1 MNLAAIYHRPESEM
15 AFLYDPKTMHIRLRT
30 AKDDV
35 KTVQLLHGD
44 PYSLRS
50 LAGIKPPFYTKPTSM
65 KKILSDDLYDY
76 WQIAVTEPKK
86 RLAYAFDITGEDGT
100 RVIYTDRGYI
110 QPDDQHALDDMNTYF
125 RMPYFHEIDMFH
137 APEWVKKT
145 VWYQIFPERFANGD
159 QTNDPAGTKPWNSS
173 DHPGRQDFY
182 GGDLQGV
189 LDHLD
194 HLQALGVNGIYFNPL
209 FKAPSNH
216 KYDTEDY
223 YQIDPHFGDAA
234 LFKKVVQE
242 AHKRGIKVMLD
253 AVFNHIGDKS
263 PQWQDVLKNGQKS
276 KYADWF
282 HVNHF
287 PATYTPTKNFEFTP
301 DATYDT
307 FDYTP
312 HMPKLNTANPEVQD
326 YLLGIAK
333 YWIKKF
339 DIDAWRLDVANEID
353 HHFWKRF
360 HQETTALKPDF
371 YILGEI
377 WHTSQAWL
385 NGDEFSGVMNYSY
398 TGAILD
404 HFVKHRLN
412 ATQMIERLSNQLMKY
427 RDQTNQMM
435 FNVLDSHDTARIMTQ
450 AHDNRD
456 LVKQTFAFTF
466 LQPGTP
472 SIYYGTEY
480 GMNGKNDPDCRK
492 PMNWTPDATARQ
504 MFADFKA
511 LVALRKNHA
520 HLIAEGQISFKVLPD
535 GLLQVKRENA
545 QQRLVGLFN
554 TTGKTSDMIS
564 NNSNDDQLLLQQNY
578 RNNRLAKDGFV
589 ITLQNK

>member
-1 MNLAAIYHRPESEM
+1 MNFAAIYHRPESEM
-15 AFLYDPKTMHIRLRT
+15 AFLGDPQTMHIRLRT
-30 AKDDV
+30 AKGDI

-50 LAGIKPPFYTKPTSM
+50 LASIKPPFYTTPTPM

-86 RLAYAFDITGEDGT
+86 RLAYAFDITSVDGIRT
-100 RVIYTDRGYI
+100 VYTDHGYI
-110 QPDDQHALDDMNTYF
+110 QPDDHEALEDLNTYF
-125 RMPYFHEIDMFH
+125 RMPFFQEIDMFH
-137 APEWVKKT
+137 SSEWVKNT

-159 QTNDPAGTKPWNSS
+159 RSNDPIGTKKWNAS

-189 LDHLD
+189 LDHLN
-194 HLQALGVNGIYFNPL
+194 HLQKLGVNGIYFNPL

-223 YQIDPHFGDAA
+223 YQIDPHFGNAA
-234 LFKKVVQE
+234 LFKEVVTQ
-242 AHKRGIKVMLD
+242 AHQRGIHVMLD

-263 PQWQDVLKNGQKS
+263 LQWQDVLKNGQRS
-276 KYADWF
+276 KYAGWF
-282 HVNHF
+282 HVNKF

-312 HMPKLNTANPEVQD
+312 HMPKLNTANPAVQE
-326 YLLGIAK
+326 YLLEIAK

-360 HQETTALKPDF
+360 HKETTALKPDF

-404 HFVKHRLN
+404 HFINHRIS
-412 ATQMIERLSNQLMKY
+412 AEQMIDHLSNQLMKY

-450 AHDNRD
+450 ARGNRN
-456 LVKQTFAFTF
+456 LVKETFAFTF

-480 GMNGKNDPDCRK
+480 GMDGDNDPDCRK
-492 PMNWTPDATARQ
+492 PMNWVPDDDGQ
-504 MFADFKA
+504 DMFTFFKK
-511 LVALRKNHA
+511 LVALRRNNA
-520 HLIAEGQISFKVLPD
+520 DLIEGGMVVLKVLPT
-535 GLLQVKRENA
+535 GLVEISRMGAGKVLT
-545 QQRLVGLFN
+545 GIFN
-554 TTGKTSDMIS
+554 TTNLPIKCLSTGR
-564 NNSNDDQLLLQQNY
+564 LLLSQGVQDHQLMPN
-578 RNNRLAKDGFV
+578 GFV
-589 ITLQNK
+589 ITMK

>member
-1 MNLAAIYHRPESEM
+1 MNFSAIYHRPESEM
-15 AFLYDPKTMHIRLRT
+15 AFLGDPQTMHIRLRT
-30 AKDDV
+30 AKGDI

-50 LAGIKPPFYTKPTSM
+50 LASIKPPFYTTPTPM

-86 RLAYAFDITGEDGT
+86 RLAYAFDITSVDGIRT
-100 RVIYTDRGYI
+100 VYTDHGYI
-110 QPDDQHALDDMNTYF
+110 QPDDHEALEDLNTYF
-125 RMPYFHEIDMFH
+125 RMPFFQEIDMFH
-137 APEWVKKT
+137 SSEWVKNT

-159 QTNDPAGTKPWNSS
+159 RSNDPIGTKKWNAS

-189 LDHLD
+189 LDHLN
-194 HLQALGVNGIYFNPL
+194 HLQKLGVNGIYFNPL

-223 YQIDPHFGDAA
+223 YQIDPHFGNAA
-234 LFKKVVQE
+234 LFKEVVTQ
-242 AHKRGIKVMLD
+242 AHQRGIHVMLD

-263 PQWQDVLKNGQKS
+263 LQWQE
-276 KYADWF
+276 
-282 HVNHF
+282 F

-312 HMPKLNTANPEVQD
+312 HMPKLNTANPAVQE

-333 YWIKKF
+333 YWIKEF

-360 HQETTALKPDF
+360 HKETTALKPDF

-404 HFVKHRLN
+404 HFINHRIS
-412 ATQMIERLSNQLMKY
+412 AEQMIDHLSNQLMKY

-450 AHDNRD
+450 ARGNRN
-456 LVKQTFAFTF
+456 LVKETFAFTF

-480 GMNGKNDPDCRK
+480 GMDGDNDPDCRK
-492 PMNWTPDATARQ
+492 PMNWVPDDDGQ
-504 MFADFKA
+504 DMFTFFKK
-511 LVALRKNHA
+511 LVALRRNNA
-520 HLIAEGQISFKVLPD
+520 DLIEGGMVVLKVLPT
-535 GLLQVKRENA
+535 GLVEISRMGAGKVLT
-545 QQRLVGLFN
+545 GIFN
-554 TTGKTSDMIS
+554 TTNLPIKCLSTGR
-564 NNSNDDQLLLQQNY
+564 LLLSQGVQDHQLMPN
-578 RNNRLAKDGFV
+578 GFV
-589 ITLQNK
+589 ITMK

>member
-1 MNLAAIYHRPESEM
+1 MNFAAIYHRPESEM
-15 AFLYDPKTMHIRLRT
+15 AFLGDPQTMHIRLRT
-30 AKDDV
+30 AKGDI

-50 LAGIKPPFYTKPTSM
+50 LASIKPPFYTTPTPM

-86 RLAYAFDITGEDGT
+86 RLAYAFDITSVDGIRT
-100 RVIYTDRGYI
+100 VYTDHGYI
-110 QPDDQHALDDMNTYF
+110 QPDDHEALEDLNTYF
-125 RMPYFHEIDMFH
+125 RMPFFQEIDMFH
-137 APEWVKKT
+137 SSEWVKNT

-159 QTNDPAGTKPWNSS
+159 RSNDPIGTKKWNAS

-189 LDHLD
+189 LDHLN
-194 HLQALGVNGIYFNPL
+194 HLQKLGVNGIYFNPL

-223 YQIDPHFGDAA
+223 YQIDPHFGNAA
-234 LFKKVVQE
+234 LFKEVVTQ
-242 AHKRGIKVMLD
+242 AHQRGIHVMLD

-263 PQWQDVLKNGQKS
+263 LQWQDVLKNGQRS
-276 KYADWF
+276 KYAGWF
-282 HVNHF
+282 HVNKF

-312 HMPKLNTANPEVQD
+312 HMPKLNTANPAVQE
-326 YLLGIAK
+326 YLLEIAK
-333 YWIKKF
+333 YWIKEF

-360 HQETTALKPDF
+360 HKETTALKPDF

-404 HFVKHRLN
+404 HFINHQIS
-412 ATQMIERLSNQLMKY
+412 AEQMIDHLSNQLMKY

-450 AHDNRD
+450 ARGNRN
-456 LVKQTFAFTF
+456 LVKETFAFTF

-480 GMNGKNDPDCRK
+480 GMDGDNDPDCRK
-492 PMNWTPDATARQ
+492 PMNWVPDDDGQ
-504 MFADFKA
+504 DMFTFFKK
-511 LVALRKNHA
+511 LVALRRNNA
-520 HLIAEGQISFKVLPD
+520 DLIEGGIVVLKVLPT
-535 GLLQVKRENA
+535 GLVEISRMGAGKVLT
-545 QQRLVGLFN
+545 GIFN
-554 TTGKTSDMIS
+554 TTNLPIKCLSTGR
-564 NNSNDDQLLLQQNY
+564 LLLSQGVQDHQLMPN
-578 RNNRLAKDGFV
+578 GFV
-589 ITLQNK
+589 ITMK